1 MEMTTTWNVVPT
13 RRRYDVVVRPCP
25 GLRLLAP
32 IAGPVQGMT
41 LPVAGGLGF
50 GSALVGTSAHKSI
63 AQHRFRA
70 GRPPV

>member
-32 IAGPVQGMT
+32 ITGPVQGMT
-41 LPVAGGLGF
+41 LPVAGGT
-50 GSALVGTSAHKSI
+50 SAFAHKSI

>member
-32 IAGPVQGMT
+32 IAGPVRGMT
-41 LPVAGGLGF
+41 LPVAGGTF
-50 GSALVGTSAHKSI
+50 AVAHKSI
-63 AQHRFRA
+63 SQHRFRA